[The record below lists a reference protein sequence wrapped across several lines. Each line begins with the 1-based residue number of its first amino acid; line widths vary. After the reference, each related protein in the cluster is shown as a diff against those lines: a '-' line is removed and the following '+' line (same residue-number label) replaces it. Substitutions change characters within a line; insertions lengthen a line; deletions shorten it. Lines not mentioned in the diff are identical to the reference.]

1 MTEKLYD
8 YIGLVGVFH
17 SLRENWSERWQNWKD
32 KYPRPGDFIRSLV
45 CYGTDTQIDKE
56 GIVYE
61 DFSHIHR

>member
-17 SLRENWSERWQNWKD
+17 SLKERWCERWQNWKD
-32 KYPRPGDFIRSLV
+32 RYPQQPGDFFRSLI
-45 CYGTDTQIDKE
+45 CYGADVSKD

-61 DFSHIHR
+61 DFSHIYR